1 MSDQTRV
8 GNSQT
13 NIPQSGARSRAVY
26 SALICGTV
34 ALACFASS
42 AKADEG
48 GVSLWLPGFFGS
60 LAASPLQSALG
71 PMARVGQGF
80 GYNDFNRSH
89 SRVQRWRAGVQREI
103 GNHMVVEVSYWGQ
116 WADRLSISQ
125 KLDYLPGGY
134 WATGNVRNN
143 ALATALNANVT
154 NPFYIGNFESIK
166 TSDPVL
172 YQQMSTLGQFT
183 STTIAKNRLLRAFP
197 QMNGL
202 NNNTDQ

>member
-60 LAASPLQSALG
+60 LAASPLQPGWSLTSIYYHTTVSAG
-71 PMARVGQGF
+71 ADV
-80 GYNDFNRSH
+80 
-89 SRVQRWRAGVQREI
+89 AKAREI
-103 GNHMVVEVSYWGQ
+103 T
-116 WADRLSISQ
+116 
-125 KLDYLPGGY
+125 
-134 WATGNVRNN
+134 TGRIPV
-143 ALATALNANVT
+143 TLNANLSA
-154 NPFYIGNFESIK
+154 SIDARADLALALP
-166 TSDPVL
+166 TYTFATPVFGA
-172 YQQMSTLGQFT
+172 Q
-183 STTIAKNRLLRAFP
+183 APWA
-197 QMNGL
+197 
-202 NNNTDQ
+202 